1 MHKWLRIILII
12 LPITYGIYFCY
23 FKKEV
28 EIVLPQNSVTVMGYI
43 SNYKEERVS
52 NNHYTV
58 TVTKLNDET
67 VTDNSKIIITTSS
80 ATNLN
85 YGENII
91 LNGKIEKPQNF
102 ITNTGMVF
110 DYQNYLRM
118 QNVVGIIREPEIVNH
133 GGFSGNYL
141 LKFLYNI
148 RNNFAIN
155 LEKYL
160 NKNDST
166 LSRGVIL
173 GEKTGI
179 TNTLRDNLANT
190 STAHIIALSGYN
202 ITIVSELV
210 SKLTAGLGLVVS
222 GVLSVFS
229 IIIFILLAGG
239 GSSALRAAVMGIILV
254 YARSRGKNYNAL
266 WALTIASSIL
276 ILFNPLI
283 LRYDIGFH
291 LSVLATFGL
300 IVFQWPIAV
309 FLIKKRFGRFFAE
322 VLASTIS
329 ASIMTMPYIAYN
341 MGIISILGIL
351 ANLIVVPLLPL
362 LMFTSFFTGLLG
374 GISYI
379 LTIPFA
385 FSTHIVSNIILKTI
399 NILGSLPY
407 SAIYKTNIPLFFI
420 IIIYLVLLL
429 KAYRLLNIVDKS

>member
-1 MHKWLRIILII
+1 MYKWIRIILII

-23 FKKEV
+23 IKKEI
-28 EIVLPQNSVTVMGYI
+28 EIILPQNSVTVLGYI
-43 SNYKEERVS
+43 SNYKEERIS

-58 TVTKLNDET
+58 TILSLNNEP

-80 ATNLN
+80 YTDLN
-85 YGENII
+85 YGENITATGI
-91 LNGKIEKPQNF
+91 IEKPQNF
-102 ITNTGMVF
+102 ITNSGAEF

-118 QNVVGIIREPEIVNH
+118 QNIVGIMRESNIINNN
-133 GGFSGNYL
+133 GFSGNYL
-141 LKFLYNI
+141 LKFLYKI
-148 RNNFAIN
+148 RSSFSVN

-166 LSRGVIL
+166 LSRGIIL

-179 TNTLRDNLANT
+179 TNKMRDNLANT

-210 SKLTAGLGLVVS
+210 TKLTAGLGLVIS
-222 GVLSVFS
+222 GIFSVFS

-239 GSSALRAAVMGIILV
+239 GSSALRAGIMGIILV

-266 WALTIASSIL
+266 WALFIASSVL

-283 LRYDIGFH
+283 LRYDMGFH

-300 IVFQWPIAV
+300 IVFQQPIAV
-309 FLIKKRFGRFFAE
+309 FLVKKRFGKFWAE
-322 VLASTIS
+322 ILASTTS
-329 ASIMTMPYIAYN
+329 ATIMTMPYIAYN
-341 MGIISILGIL
+341 MGIVSILGIP
-351 ANLIVVPLLPL
+351 ANLVVVPLLPI

-374 GISYI
+374 SISYV

-385 FSTHIVSNIILKTI
+385 YSTHIVSSVILKTI
-399 NILGSLPY
+399 NTLGGLLY
-407 SAIYKTNIPLFFI
+407 SAIYKQNIPLLFI
-420 IIIYLVLLL
+420 VVVYLFLLYYAFKLL
-429 KAYRLLNIVDKS
+429 KKSS

>member
-1 MHKWLRIILII
+1 MYKWIRIILII

-23 FKKEV
+23 IKKEI
-28 EIVLPQNSVTVMGYI
+28 EIILPQNSVTVMGYV
-43 SNYKEERVS
+43 SNYKEERIS

-58 TVTKLNDET
+58 NVTKLNNEP
-67 VTDNSKIIITTSS
+67 VTDNSKIIITTSP

-91 LNGKIEKPQNF
+91 ITGVIEKPKNF
-102 ITNTGMVF
+102 ITNTGMEF

-118 QNVVGIIREPEIVNH
+118 KNVVGIMREPEIINH

-141 LKFLYNI
+141 LKFLYKI
-148 RNNFAIN
+148 RNKFAIN

-179 TNTLRDNLANT
+179 TNSLRDNLANT

-210 SKLTAGLGLVVS
+210 TKITAGLGLVIS
-222 GVLSVFS
+222 GALSVFS

-239 GSSALRAAVMGIILV
+239 GSSALRAGIMGIILV
-254 YARSRGKNYNAL
+254 YARSRGKNYNAIF
-266 WALTIASSIL
+266 ALLLASSIL
-276 ILFNPLI
+276 ILLQPLI
-283 LRYDIGFH
+283 LRYDMGFH

-300 IVFQWPIAV
+300 IVFQRPIAV
-309 FLIKKRFGRFFAE
+309 FLVKKRFGKFLAE
-322 VLASTIS
+322 ILASTIS

-341 MGIISILGIL
+341 MGIISILGIP
-351 ANLIVVPLLPL
+351 ANIIVVPLLPI
-362 LMFTSFFTGLLG
+362 LMFTSFFTGLFG

-385 FSTHIVSNIILKTI
+385 YSTHIVSSVILKTI
-399 NILGSLPY
+399 NTLGDLPY
-407 SAIYKTNIPLFFI
+407 SAVYKQNIPLLFI
-420 IIIYLVLLL
+420 VVVYLFLFYYAFKLL
-429 KAYRLLNIVDKS
+429 KKSS